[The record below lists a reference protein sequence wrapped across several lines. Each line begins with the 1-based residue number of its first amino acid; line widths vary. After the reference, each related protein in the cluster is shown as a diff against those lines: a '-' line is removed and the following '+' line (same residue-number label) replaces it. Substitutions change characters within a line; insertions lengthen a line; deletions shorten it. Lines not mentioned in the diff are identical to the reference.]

1 MNTWQRIVSSAFAGA
16 ALVSASIPA
25 FAYSVWPDIDFE
37 WYANVGKP
45 LASPPVVVEV
55 FPAPREGFIWVPSHW
70 ENQGARAAW
79 VSGYWTS
86 DDYEQQRLVA
96 IRDREGNPIPLNPD
110 AYPVDSALK

>member
-1 MNTWQRIVSSAFAGA
+1 MNTCKRIVSSVFAGA
-16 ALVSASIPA
+16 ALVTASIPA

-45 LASPPVVVEV
+45 LSGPVVEV
-55 FPAPREGFIWVPSHW
+55 FPAPREGYIWVPGRYENHGVRQVWVRGHW
-70 ENQGARAAW
+70 I
-79 VSGYWTS
+79 V

-96 IRDREGNPIPLNPD
+96 IRDREGNPIPLNAD